1 MAVYHDPDLRI
12 PRRRLA
18 PHRIYHFNVIYNH
31 GTGSDT
37 GDQTSD
43 MELALRVTRAL
54 VSRLEMKG
62 YVNSYYHHRDF
73 RRLNRME
80 AELDRVLRGSSVTV
94 LILTPDF
101 LPKCRQ
107 LYLRSGLF
115 SRLIGEPR
123 TRRRLLNL
131 SVGVSR
137 SQVPPE
143 LTPDDVLYFGCDW
156 ELDIPVWDRIED
168 IVETIS
174 NCSYDHLREDHHT
187 YDNLNVTSADFSADH
202 RFPSYKTS
210 TSPCRGDNY
219 LGEDQTWQTSVDT
232 STGFVPLDIENDSLE
247 CEDSWKE
254 DYFARSPTLSVSRDE
269 LNQWCYGKGNQS
281 MAKTFSDERS
291 KIIGY
296 SDVWPPV
303 SRVYD
308 IHGTVEILDC
318 SHSEKSTQHGFT
330 TLEQRLNRIS
340 DCLCECCIE
349 TDLEPSIRDENV
361 KSRDIN
367 ACHKQSYRNRSHT
380 RQRFKHE
387 FSESLSS
394 EWSACKET
402 VHTTDNDFNRSSF
415 KSPSAD
421 DSKRGH
427 SKQRTHE
434 ADVEHTGNLEEELN
448 RWTSADKWTKWT
460 QDLTKETSPI
470 TLSTEKPTVDFNNP
484 ISLQTAEKKTY
495 SGKNYE
501 TMHLFHSTSN
511 VKRTHD
517 RNNTNKSN
525 THLIDSTFETSL
537 PPETDRLHTDTD
549 YSLYESS
556 YTSSYNKQFLNRRT
570 CDSFNVSSLDSQLGL
585 MESSRSSLL
594 FKDLNLDSTASYA
607 PVPPRG
613 IMTPSKFRLFQP
625 ATALRYEQQTTRGFE
640 DSCYNNRSCSSAR
653 DPARAS
659 AGKYREGRVPILRGT
674 NSVRLSGVVSHVGDS
689 QYKTDYQQDK
699 YNSPLSDS
707 RIHEP
712 SRSALSEANWSSQS
726 PHYLFREFKNAD
738 WTRHHNQPSTDSSN
752 SQGYLPFSSTD
763 TLPNRY
769 HDYSFNDFYETYKDF
784 QVPDRNVETLP
795 ATQKTQ
801 SHDHHYSTKSDDVIK
816 SKGTSQKAWLDSDN
830 ISMNNRLSRPNRF
843 TTFTLENLGDQDTS
857 SRLWDNVDTTFE
869 SKHSFTTDYENQGL
883 KKDEPMFSEHSKFIA
898 EATTSLTSPES
909 RDFNENK
916 TFVGW
921 TDTDF
926 TEGDTFSLYE
936 SEDRATRPSR
946 HLSNPALGLWQ
957 ADKSLTQMHGA
968 KTERDT
974 GSTYTICEET
984 SPQISTVNS
993 SSAALSESEPTPQ
1006 CENKTYSETELH
1018 HRGIMQYVQTNP
1030 DHRDKNTDFHF
1041 VIENNPLSFPNSQDS
1056 YWTLEHSQ
1064 GSSQLPRI
1072 ESPKHQYP
1080 CQHDSSTARQSD
1092 HAKANKPME
1101 NIVASNISQEM
1112 QLEHFLKTLSLPIT
1126 YRQGLDQTNSNQ
1138 KSHDNYQ
1145 LNFTQFGIDSIILE
1159 NTSKPIHLASTQ
1171 IESTTNEALD
1181 PDNKI
1186 QTLLDSNNGLPLSR
1200 DNPNC
1205 TYSAHAEGTD
1215 LESEINTVD
1224 IGDVEHGSLNPVP
1237 PGNDFYVKM
1246 NRKEWSRP
1254 TTESTINNEAHQN
1267 KDNSIGKHET
1277 TESNLS
1283 CFKDTSLTSTDIISE
1298 NDSDVI
1304 REEIIG
1310 TIKANPHINIDGT
1323 PLGLSHSINHQ
1334 AELETV
1340 NEESQHTSMSK
1351 QLTEVMTHDVELG
1364 SRRESVSTEAIH
1376 CDVSTEQHD
1385 IDRRNIAET
1394 AYHALKEN
1402 QELDKSIQ
1410 TLERSHQDGA
1420 ILEHFNHGTT
1430 LPRYNER
1437 EAVAVENIS
1446 HDDLISENSKTES
1459 SECNIRDNWTTKE
1472 RKCDILT
1479 TKERKCDIS
1488 TTKERKCDILTTKE
1502 RKCDILTTKDNIL
1515 DNLTREER
1523 NDNLATE
1530 DSTRDKLTP
1539 KERSHDF
1546 VTSTNN
1552 IAIPEESNGHR
1563 VRLEDISYDIL
1574 LSEDKILDNV
1584 IRRESNHD
1592 YAIIENRQET
1602 LTNNNTSTVAM
1613 SLQNRKSEIVT
1624 NEHTSHGDVSN
1635 EHISHGVVTPSVR
1648 SSITMT
1654 LQQQTERSE
1663 PIVEATGQISDLFN
1677 LVETQNINTETTLSE
1692 GTENKTR
1699 EINVDIKNLDQ
1710 EHGKTKNAFQN
1721 FVLVQTIPLDG
1732 LEIKHLTK
1740 LVSDTDESFRL
1751 LNYEEMDHTRSNT
1764 NNEAAQKKGQKTGQ
1778 TRQEGLIH
1786 DGLYHITSGEKEMN
1800 VSSLKEEDFILDTRE
1815 DEELQ
1820 ARSQGSEQMNRQSA
1834 HVGEVNKNRRKE
1846 ETLNQSTLHNVEFT
1860 GSDKHT
1866 ETKQGG
1872 QKKEELN
1879 QDNLK
1884 ENEINQD
1891 NLKENEI
1898 NHDNLKGNETN
1909 QDNLKENKI
1918 NLDNLNENKINL
1930 DNLKKKEINQD
1941 NLKEN
1946 ETNQDNLKENE
1957 INLDNLRDNEINKD
1971 NLKTK
1976 EHNHDDKKDEVIHQ
1990 NTLKNEVIH
1999 QNSLKDEEINEDS
2012 LKEDEID
2019 QVCLKGN
2026 TNYQNRLTDK
2036 VIYQG
2041 EIKHDSVI
2049 DENIQH
2055 VSATDENVQHVS
2067 ATDENVQHVSAT
2079 DENVQHVR
2087 VTDENIQHVS
2097 ATDEN
2102 IQHVSATDE
2111 NIEHDSVTDENVQH
2125 VSATDENVQ
2134 HVSVTDENIQH
2145 VSATDENVQHVSVT
2159 DENIQ
2164 HDNTTDE
2171 NIQHD
2176 SPTDENVQHVSATDE
2191 NVQHVS
2197 ATDENIQHVSATDEN
2212 VQHVSATDENIQH
2225 DSPTDENVQHVSA
2238 TDENVQHVSAT
2249 DENVQHV
2256 SATDENIQH
2265 VSATNENIQH
2275 DNTTDENIHHDNTT
2289 NENIQHDNTT
2299 DKNIQH
2305 DSPTDENI
2313 QHDSSTDEN
2322 VQHVSATDENVQHV
2336 SATDENVQHVSATDE
2351 NIQHDN
2357 TTDEN
2362 IQHDSSTDENIQHDN
2377 TTDENIQH
2385 DSSTNENIQHDN
2397 TTDENIQHDSPT
2409 DENIQHDS
2417 STDENIQ
2424 HDSATD
2430 ENIQH
2435 DSIIDENIQHYSV
2448 KDENIQHDSATD
2460 ENIQHDRA
2468 TDENVQHDSVTDEN
2482 IQHHRATDE
2491 NVQHDSVTDEN
2502 IQHDSVTDENIQ
2514 HDSVA
2519 DENIQHHRATDENIQ
2534 HESATEENI
2543 QHDSITDQNIQH
2555 DSITDENIQHEC
2567 VTDENIQ
2574 HQSATDENIQHDSA
2588 LDENIQHDSATDE
2601 NIQHD
2606 SITDENIQHDSTTD
2620 ENVQHDSITDE
2631 NIQHDSIIDENIQHD
2646 SIIDENIQH
2655 DSTTDEN
2662 IQHDRATDEN
2672 IQHDS
2677 ITDENV
2683 QHDSV
2688 TDENIQHDSATD
2700 ENIKHERLTDQNI
2713 NKVSTNEAQVDYDK
2727 RATKAADPACVVSE
2741 GAQTNQDSLEI
2752 KDKNNDQEIVKEET
2766 FNEEIKDSQV
2776 EEKILQHQY
2785 LEYDQNIDL
2794 KVGKKIVEIKNADGD
2809 QEIVEIKAIDF
2820 DIVKIN
2826 DAEINQEIIEV
2837 KDAEVNQEIIEV
2849 KDEEANQEIIE
2860 VKDAEVDQEI
2870 IEVKDAEVNQEIIE
2884 VKDAEVNQEII
2895 EVKDAEVNQ
2904 EIIEVKDAEVNQEII
2919 EVKDAEVNQEIIE
2932 VKDAEINQEI
2942 IEVKDAEVNQEIIEV
2957 KDAEVDQEIVEIKA
2971 IDFDIVKINDAEIN
2985 QEIIEVKD
2993 AEVNLEIIEVK
3004 DAEVDQE
3011 IIEVKDAEVDQEI
3024 VEIKAIDFDIVKIN
3038 DAEINQEII
3047 ELKDAEVNLEIIEV
3061 KDAEVD
3067 QEIIE
3072 VKDAEVD
3079 QEIIEVKD
3087 AEVNQEIIDN
3097 TIEIKDEDIN
3107 LNENFEQNHTTKT
3120 IINQNDETK
3129 VINKDSTNLEQIQD
3143 ISIHDELNQNYLT
3156 VEETTQE
3163 ISMTKFTSSSHL
3175 PQEDNNYQNFI
3186 SETMSQEIDA
3196 TDKVEVMISQEND
3209 ILKDMTHCE
3218 NDMVD
3223 GDSQC
3228 YSDENTSEV
3237 RVSVNLI
3244 PSEASLNIETTVA
3257 QSSNSSEEQLN
3268 VCENIITESVQSLT
3282 RDWHDASETRMHQK
3296 QNKDNTKPDSLEA
3309 TNYLMQDRSNIEA
3322 GAVTGLTADTFMQ
3335 FNAAIDDSLCDFS
3348 HSFNITAHNSEDRD
3362 TPSHVSQISVESN
3375 MQEYSENLDIVFQ
3388 SHLKEPISLSL
3399 NKDTLQE
3406 RNESNSLSVNKDTL
3420 QERNE
3425 SNSLSVNKDTLQE
3438 ETDESDSLSLNKDT
3452 LQETKDNILEDKNI
3466 KRTCSIEEFE
3476 TQFKSFHSEQKIL
3489 HDKQSQTDPNTE
3501 ITQTKTERES
3511 STQTDQADENQFDHL
3526 AVSSF
3531 RLSQGPLSS
3540 ETLQLDNIDG
3550 NADHAGLEAVSYT
3563 SSAVDEDVCAG
3574 NAQET
3579 NQNDSTE
3586 KCRATN
3592 WILPVYRGV
3601 CHSVTHPEMPFM
3613 G

>member
-73 RRLNRME
+73 RRLNKIE

-107 LYLRSGLF
+107 LYLLSDLF

-156 ELDIPVWDRIED
+156 ELDIPIWDRIED

-187 YDNLNVTSADFSADH
+187 YDDVNVTSADFSADR
-202 RFPSYKTS
+202 RFLSYKTS
-210 TSPCRGDNY
+210 TSPCGGDNY

-247 CEDSWKE
+247 CEDSRKE
-254 DYFARSPTLSVSRDE
+254 DYFARSPSLSVSRDE

-291 KIIGY
+291 KIIGS

-318 SHSEKSTQHGFT
+318 SHSEKSTKHGYK

-340 DCLCECCIE
+340 DCLCTCCIE

-367 ACHKQSYRNRSHT
+367 ACHKQSYRNHSHT

-387 FSESLSS
+387 FSERLSS

-402 VHTTDNDFNRSSF
+402 LHTTDNDFNRSSF

-421 DSKRGH
+421 NSKLGH

-434 ADVEHTGNLEEELN
+434 ADLEHTGNLEEELN

-460 QDLTKETSPI
+460 QNPNKETSPI
-470 TLSTEKPTVDFNNP
+470 TLSTEKPIVDFNNP
-484 ISLQTAEKKTY
+484 ISPQTAEKKTCL
-495 SGKNYE
+495 GKNYE
-501 TMHLFHSTSN
+501 TMHLFHSTFN

-537 PPETDRLHTDTD
+537 PHETDRLHTDTD
-549 YSLYESS
+549 NSLYESS

-570 CDSFNVSSLDSQLGL
+570 CDSFNISSLDSQLGL
-585 MESSRSSLL
+585 MESSSSRSSLL

-607 PVPPRG
+607 PVSHRG
-613 IMTPSKFRLFQP
+613 IITPSKFRLFKP

-738 WTRHHNQPSTDSSN
+738 WTRHHNQSSTDFSN

-769 HDYSFNDFYETYKDF
+769 HDYSFIDFYETYTDF
-784 QVPDRNVETLP
+784 QVPNRNVGTLP

-801 SHDHHYSTKSDDVIK
+801 SHDHHYSTKSDDVVE

-830 ISMNNRLSRPNRF
+830 ISMNNRRPRPSSF
-843 TTFTLENLGDQDTS
+843 KKFTLENLGDQDTS

-869 SKHSFTTDYENQGL
+869 RKNSFTTEYENQVL
-883 KKDEPMFSEHSKFIA
+883 KEREFNENSEFIA

-909 RDFNENK
+909 LDVNENK

-921 TDTDF
+921 TDIDF

-936 SEDRATRPSR
+936 SEDRATKPSR

-957 ADKSLTQMHGA
+957 ADKSLTQMHGD

-984 SPQISTVNS
+984 SPQISTVYS
-993 SSAALSESEPTPQ
+993 LSAALRESEPTPQ
-1006 CENKTYSETELH
+1006 YENKTYSETELH

-1030 DHRDKNTDFHF
+1030 DDRDKNTDFHF
-1041 VIENNPLSFPNSQDS
+1041 VIENNPLSFPNSHDS
-1056 YWTLEHSQ
+1056 YWTLEQSQ
-1064 GSSQLPRI
+1064 GSSKLPRI

-1092 HAKANKPME
+1092 HAKANKPMK

-1112 QLEHFLKTLSLPIT
+1112 QLEHFLKTLSFPIT
-1126 YRQGLDQTNSNQ
+1126 HKQGLDQTNSNQ

-1145 LNFTQFGIDSIILE
+1145 LNFTQFGVDSIILE
-1159 NTSKPIHLASTQ
+1159 NISKPIHSASTQ

-1186 QTLLDSNNGLPLSR
+1186 QTLLDSNNGVPLSR

-1205 TYSAHAEGTD
+1205 TYSVHAEGTD
-1215 LESEINTVD
+1215 LEFEINTID
-1224 IGDVEHGSLNPVP
+1224 IGDVQHGSMNPAP

-1267 KDNSIGKHET
+1267 KDNSIGKQKT

-1283 CFKDTSLTSTDIISE
+1283 CFKDASTDIISE
-1298 NDSDVI
+1298 NDSEVI
-1304 REEIIG
+1304 REEIIEA
-1310 TIKANPHINIDGT
+1310 IKANPHINIDDAT
-1323 PLGLSHSINHQ
+1323 LSLSHSINHQ

-1340 NEESQHTSMSK
+1340 NEVSQHTSMSK
-1351 QLTEVMTHDVELG
+1351 ELTEDMPHDVELG
-1364 SRRESVSTEAIH
+1364 SRREFVSTEAIH
-1376 CDVSTEQHD
+1376 CDVFTEQHD
-1385 IDRRNIAET
+1385 IDRRKIAET

-1402 QELDKSIQ
+1402 QELDKSKQ
-1410 TLERSHQDGA
+1410 TLERSHHDGT
-1420 ILEHFNHGTT
+1420 ILEHFNYGTT

-1437 EAVAVENIS
+1437 EELAVENIN
-1446 HDDLISENSKTES
+1446 HYYLTSENSKTES

-1479 TKERKCDIS
+1479 IKERKCDILTTKERKCDILTTKERKCDIL

-1502 RKCDILTTKDNIL
+1502 RKCDILTTKDIL

-1546 VTSTNN
+1546 VTSKNN
-1552 IAIPEESNGHR
+1552 IAIPEESNCHR

-1574 LSEDKILDNV
+1574 LSEDKILDKV

-1592 YAIIENRQET
+1592 YAITENRQRT
-1602 LTNNNTSTVAM
+1602 LTNNNTSTAAM
-1613 SLQNRKSEIVT
+1613 SLQNRKSDTVT
-1624 NEHTSHGDVSN
+1624 NEHISHGNVSN
-1635 EHISHGVVTPSVR
+1635 EHISHSVFIPSVR

-1677 LVETQNINTETTLSE
+1677 LVETQNINTETTLRE
-1692 GTENKTR
+1692 GTEKKAR
-1699 EINVDIKNLDQ
+1699 EINVDMKNLDQ
-1710 EHGKTKNAFQN
+1710 EHGKTKDAFQN

-1732 LEIKHLTK
+1732 LKIKHLTK
-1740 LVSDTDESFRL
+1740 LASDTDEIFRL

-1764 NNEAAQKKGQKTGQ
+1764 ITEAAQNKGPKNGQ
-1778 TRQEGLIH
+1778 TSQDGLVH
-1786 DGLYHITSGEKEMN
+1786 DGFCHITSGEKEMN

-1815 DEELQ
+1815 DEELK
-1820 ARSQGSEQMNRQSA
+1820 ARSQGSGQMNRQSF
-1834 HVGEVNKNRRKE
+1834 HVGKVNKNRRKE
-1846 ETLNQSTLHNVEFT
+1846 ETMNQSTLQNVELT

-1866 ETKQGG
+1866 EIKQSS
-1872 QKKEELN
+1872 QKKEEIN

-1898 NHDNLKGNETN
+1898 N
-1909 QDNLKENKI
+1909 
-1918 NLDNLNENKINL
+1918 
-1930 DNLKKKEINQD
+1930 
-1941 NLKEN
+1941 
-1946 ETNQDNLKENE
+1946 QDNLKENE
-1957 INLDNLRDNEINKD
+1957 INQD
-1971 NLKTK
+1971 NLKSK

-1990 NTLKNEVIH
+1990 NSLIDEV
-1999 QNSLKDEEINEDS
+1999 INEDS

-2019 QVCLKGN
+2019 
-2026 TNYQNRLTDK
+2026 TNYRNRQTDK

-2041 EIKHDSVI
+2041 EINHDSVI

-2055 VSATDENVQHVS
+2055 DK
-2067 ATDENVQHVSAT
+2067 
-2079 DENVQHVR
+2079 
-2087 VTDENIQHVS
+2087 IM
-2097 ATDEN
+2097 
-2102 IQHVSATDE
+2102 
-2111 NIEHDSVTDENVQH
+2111 
-2125 VSATDENVQ
+2125 
-2134 HVSVTDENIQH
+2134 
-2145 VSATDENVQHVSVT
+2145 
-2159 DENIQ
+2159 
-2164 HDNTTDE
+2164 
-2171 NIQHD
+2171 
-2176 SPTDENVQHVSATDE
+2176 
-2191 NVQHVS
+2191 
-2197 ATDENIQHVSATDEN
+2197 
-2212 VQHVSATDENIQH
+2212 
-2225 DSPTDENVQHVSA
+2225 
-2238 TDENVQHVSAT
+2238 
-2249 DENVQHV
+2249 
-2256 SATDENIQH
+2256 
-2265 VSATNENIQH
+2265 
-2275 DNTTDENIHHDNTT
+2275 
-2289 NENIQHDNTT
+2289 

-2305 DSPTDENI
+2305 DI
-2313 QHDSSTDEN
+2313 
-2322 VQHVSATDENVQHV
+2322 
-2336 SATDENVQHVSATDE
+2336 
-2351 NIQHDN
+2351 I
-2357 TTDEN
+2357 
-2362 IQHDSSTDENIQHDN
+2362 
-2377 TTDENIQH
+2377 
-2385 DSSTNENIQHDN
+2385 TNENIED
-2397 TTDENIQHDSPT
+2397 DNIQHISA
-2409 DENIQHDS
+2409 
-2417 STDENIQ
+2417 TDENIQ

-2435 DSIIDENIQHYSV
+2435 DSATDEIIQHDSVTSKIIQHDSIEDENIQHVRATDEIIQHDSITTTNIQHDSIEDKNIQHVRPTDEIIQHGSVTDEHIQHDSVTDEHIQHDSITDENIQHDSITDENIRHDSATDENIQHDSIEDDQHVRATDENIQHGSVIDENIQHDSV
-2448 KDENIQHDSATD
+2448 TDENIQQGSVIDENIQHHSATDENIQHDSATD
-2460 ENIQHDRA
+2460 ENIQH
-2468 TDENVQHDSVTDEN
+2468 EN
-2482 IQHHRATDE
+2482 
-2491 NVQHDSVTDEN
+2491 
-2502 IQHDSVTDENIQ
+2502 
-2514 HDSVA
+2514 
-2519 DENIQHHRATDENIQ
+2519 
-2534 HESATEENI
+2534 
-2543 QHDSITDQNIQH
+2543 
-2555 DSITDENIQHEC
+2555 
-2567 VTDENIQ
+2567 
-2574 HQSATDENIQHDSA
+2574 
-2588 LDENIQHDSATDE
+2588 
-2601 NIQHD
+2601 
-2606 SITDENIQHDSTTD
+2606 ITDENIQHDS
-2620 ENVQHDSITDE
+2620 
-2631 NIQHDSIIDENIQHD
+2631 
-2646 SIIDENIQH
+2646 
-2655 DSTTDEN
+2655 
-2662 IQHDRATDEN
+2662 
-2672 IQHDS
+2672 
-2677 ITDENV
+2677 
-2683 QHDSV
+2683 
-2688 TDENIQHDSATD
+2688 
-2700 ENIKHERLTDQNI
+2700 LTDKNI
-2713 NKVSTNEAQVDYDK
+2713 NKVSTNEAHVDYDN
-2727 RATKAADPACVVSE
+2727 RATKIVDPACVVSE
-2741 GAQTNQDSLEI
+2741 GAQTNQDSIEI
-2752 KDKNNDQEIVKEET
+2752 KDKNNYQEIVKEEA
-2766 FNEEIKDSQV
+2766 FNEEIKDSEV
-2776 EEKILQHQY
+2776 KERIFQHQY
-2785 LEYDQNIDL
+2785 LEDDQDIDL
-2794 KVGKKIVEIKNADGD
+2794 KVDKKIVEIQDADGD

-2820 DIVKIN
+2820 NIVKMN
-2826 DAEINQEIIEV
+2826 DVEINQEIIEV
-2837 KDAEVNQEIIEV
+2837 KDAEINQEIIEV
-2849 KDEEANQEIIE
+2849 NDAEVNQETIEVKDAEINQEIIE
-2860 VKDAEVDQEI
+2860 VNDAEVNQETIEVNDAEVDQEI
-2870 IEVKDAEVNQEIIE
+2870 IEVKDAEINQEIIE
-2884 VKDAEVNQEII
+2884 VNDAEVNQEII
-2895 EVKDAEVNQ
+2895 NVNQKIIEVEDIEINQEIIDVNQ
-2904 EIIEVKDAEVNQEII
+2904 EIIEIEDAEI
-2919 EVKDAEVNQEIIE
+2919 NQEIIE

-2942 IEVKDAEVNQEIIEV
+2942 IEVKDAEINQEIIEV
-2957 KDAEVDQEIVEIKA
+2957 KDAVLNQEIIEVNDAEVNQETIE
-2971 IDFDIVKINDAEIN
+2971 VKDAEIN

-2993 AEVNLEIIEVK
+2993 AEINQEIIEVNDAEVNQETIEVN

-3011 IIEVKDAEVDQEI
+3011 IIEVKDAE
-3024 VEIKAIDFDIVKIN
+3024 
-3038 DAEINQEII
+3038 INQEII
-3047 ELKDAEVNLEIIEV
+3047 EVNGAEVN
-3061 KDAEVD
+3061 

-3072 VKDAEVD
+3072 VKDAVLN
-3079 QEIIEVKD
+3079 QEIIEVNDAEVNQETIEVKD
-3087 AEVNQEIIDN
+3087 AEVNQEIINVNDAEVNQEIIEVNEEIITVKDAEIDLEIIFKDAEIDQEIIEVNDAEVNQEIFKFKDAEVDQEIIEFKDAEVDQEIIDN
-3097 TIEIKDEDIN
+3097 TIEMKDEDIN
-3107 LNENFEQNHTTKT
+3107 LNEYFEQNHTTKT

-3129 VINKDSTNLEQIQD
+3129 GINKDSTNLEQIQD
-3143 ISIHDELNQNYLT
+3143 ISIDDELNQNYLI

-3163 ISMTKFTSSSHL
+3163 ILITKFTSSSHL
-3175 PQEDNNYQNFI
+3175 PQEDHNYQNFI
-3186 SETMSQEIDA
+3186 SETMYQEIGA

-3223 GDSQC
+3223 GDIQC
-3228 YSDENTSEV
+3228 YSNENTSEV

-3244 PSEASLNIETTVA
+3244 PSEAILNIEATAT

-3268 VCENIITESVQSLT
+3268 VCEKSITESVQSLT
-3282 RDWHDASETRMHQK
+3282 RDWHDASETRMHPK
-3296 QNKDNTKPDSLEA
+3296 QNKDNIKPDSLEA

-3322 GAVTGLTADTFMQ
+3322 GAVTSLTADKFMQ
-3335 FNAAIDDSLCDFS
+3335 FNAEIEDSLCDFS

-3362 TPSHVSQISVESN
+3362 TPSHVSQISIESN

-3388 SHLKEPISLSL
+3388 NLLKEPISLSL
-3399 NKDTLQE
+3399 NKDTLKE
-3406 RNESNSLSVNKDTL
+3406 TNESNSLSVNKDTL
-3420 QERNE
+3420 HEETDESDSLTVNKHALQKTNKSDSLLMNKNALQETDE
-3425 SNSLSVNKDTLQE
+3425 SDSLSLNKDTLQE
-3438 ETDESDSLSLNKDT
+3438 TDESDSLSLNKDTLQETDESDSLSLNKDT
-3452 LQETKDNILEDKNI
+3452 LQETKDNILEEKNI
-3466 KRTCSIEEFE
+3466 KRTSSLEEFE

-3489 HDKQSQTDPNTE
+3489 YDKQIQTDPNTE
-3501 ITQTKTERES
+3501 ITQTKMERES
-3511 STQTDQADENQFDHL
+3511 STQTDQADGFVEENQLDHL

-3531 RLSQGPLSS
+3531 PLSQGPLSS

-3550 NADHAGLEAVSYT
+3550 NADQGSDKDNAGLEAVSYT
-3563 SSAVDEDVCAG
+3563 YSGVDEDVCAG

-3579 NQNDSTE
+3579 NRNDSTE